1 MQPKKQLKGQYI
13 GIFEEIDSFY
23 WPKMRFLKK
32 GQKIRA
38 RVNPPPSFGQC
49 PKETFFSVD
58 VFPKGICTGS
68 FCFLQ
73 SYIYLNW
80 FFICPTFVCA
90 FDAVIGEWLQKLAI
104 AGDGVLEENGK
115 N

>member
-1 MQPKKQLKGQYI
+1 MLEYRDLYW
-13 GIFEEIDSFY
+13 IFLLSSI
-23 WPKMRFLKK
+23 
-32 GQKIRA
+32 I
-38 RVNPPPSFGQC
+38 
-49 PKETFFSVD
+49 
-58 VFPKGICTGS
+58 
-68 FCFLQ
+68 
-73 SYIYLNW
+73 SYIHFNC

>member
-1 MQPKKQLKGQYI
+1 MALSD
-13 GIFEEIDSFY
+13 F
-23 WPKMRFLKK
+23 
-32 GQKIRA
+32 
-38 RVNPPPSFGQC
+38 NC
-49 PKETFFSVD
+49 
-58 VFPKGICTGS
+58 
-68 FCFLQ
+68 
-73 SYIYLNW
+73 